1 MAKFSTQTQY
11 DEESGSQLSITHKSS
26 QIDQGQLDSQM
37 WEAFRN
43 DSRMAYKWIYLN
55 YADLLYNYGLKIIP
69 NDDLVKDSIQDLFI
83 ELWNRRKNLTNVNS
97 IKAYLMVGFRRKII
111 ERKKKLQRFQSIS
124 EIEKFEINFSSK
136 ISFTELGIAE
146 ERREGLLKALNLLPE
161 RQKEAIFL
169 RFYNKLT
176 CKEIGEILEVNAQS
190 VYNLIHRALK
200 MLRNELT

>member
-11 DEESGSQLSITHKSS
+11 DEVSGSQLSITHKSS

>member
-11 DEESGSQLSITHKSS
+11 DEVPERLLSISHKSS
-26 QIDQGQLDSQM
+26 QAALGHLDSQM

-55 YADLLYNYGLKIIP
+55 YADVLYNYGLKIVP
-69 NDDLVKDSIQDLFI
+69 NDDLIKDGIQDFFV
-83 ELWNRRKNLTNVNS
+83 ELWNRRKNLTNVKS

-124 EIEKFEINFSSK
+124 ESEKFEMFFSSQFT
-136 ISFTELGIAE
+136 FTEFNIAE
-146 ERREGLLKALNLLPE
+146 EKRESLLIGLNSLPE

-169 RFYNKLT
+169 RYYNKLS
-176 CKEIGEILEVNAQS
+176 CKEIGEILDVNSQS

-200 MLRNELT
+200 MLRDELT